1 MRRAL
6 AIALSL
12 VVLSL
17 AAAAPAAAADPV
29 ARTWSATLGT
39 SGANGRAVLRAFVPG
54 YGTVTFSLKGL
65 KANASYNTEI
75 RAGTCARLGS
85 ILAQPGYLQS
95 SPTGTISIVRGLSTA
110 QMNTIWPAARRGSI
124 VMRVGSGTHIRC
136 ATLVWAKA
144 TRVRIPHYSIDRP
157 VIQGPAGY
165 PPCGVAMF
173 LKELWQPREPGV
185 TMIYAHARRGMFL
198 PLLNAS
204 KVNNGRG
211 MIGKTVYVY
220 TSDSY
225 LHTYRITAVRRHVTS
240 IQSAF
245 GVSDERLWLYTSEG
259 PTYRYPKLIVVAT
272 RVSSARTTYAAS
284 HPTPRPYRC

>member
-6 AIALSL
+6 AIVVSV
-12 VVLSL
+12 VVLTL
-17 AAAAPAAAADPV
+17 AFAAPVAAADPV

-39 SGANGRAVLRAFVPG
+39 SGSNGRAVLRAFVPG
-54 YGTVTFSLKGL
+54 YATITFDLRNL
-65 KANASYNTEI
+65 RANARYTTEV
-75 RAGTCARLGS
+75 RAGSCGKLGVVLAR
-85 ILAQPGYLQS
+85 PGQLQS
-95 SPTGTISIVRGLSTA
+95 SATGRISIVRGLSTA
-110 QMNTIWPAARRGSI
+110 QMNTIWPAARRGQI
-124 VMRVGSGTHIRC
+124 VLRVASGTHIRC

-144 TRVRIPHYSIDRP
+144 TRVRIPHYAIDRP
-157 VIQGPAGY
+157 VIQGPSGY

-185 TMIYAHARRGMFL
+185 TMIYAHARRGLFL

-204 KVNNGRG
+204 KVNSGRG
-211 MIGKTVYVY
+211 MIGKLVYVY

-225 LHTYRITAVRRHVTS
+225 VHTYRITSVRRHVTS

-245 GVSDERLWLYTSEG
+245 GVSDERLWLFTSEG

-284 HPTPRPYRC
+284 HPTPRPYAC